1 MKTST
6 PPQTRGIFVCIVGPS
21 GAGKDTLIRLARAKL
36 GDDQSFF
43 FPRRLVTRPLSPFE
57 DHGILSPEQFEA
69 GVRDGLFALHW
80 RAHGLGYAIERT
92 ILPAI
97 ALGKIVVCN
106 VSRDAIAAAQQ
117 NFADVKIVCVTAPE
131 AVIAARLTARGR
143 DAPADFAERLS
154 RNASYLAEIKAD
166 ITIVNIGEQAEAVD
180 ALTRFLTA
188 L

>member
-1 MKTST
+1 MKTSA
-6 PPQTRGIFVCIVGPS
+6 PPEARGIFVCIVGPS
-21 GAGKDTLIRLARAKL
+21 GAGKDTLIRLTRAEL
-36 GDDQSFF
+36 GNDPSYL
-43 FPRRLVTRPLSPFE
+43 FPRRLVTRSSSPFE

-106 VSRDAIAAAQQ
+106 VSRDAIAAARQS
-117 NFADVKIVCVTAPE
+117 FAHVKIVCVTAPE

-143 DAPADFAERLS
+143 ETPADLSERLS
-154 RNASYLAEIKAD
+154 RNADYLAQIKAD